1 MLKTISA
8 LAALAVASAL
18 VAPTVSQAEEPNS
31 VRVSFA
37 DLNLASDLGRHTLQR
52 RIAGAARTVCVIE
65 DSRELALASATNTCR
80 NDAAT
85 SARPAYEAAVASAT
99 RHGTVTILGSAALV
113 VTGR

>member
-8 LAALAVASAL
+8 LAALAVASAVVL
-18 VAPTVSQAEEPNS
+18 PTVSQAEEPNS

-37 DLNLASDLGRHTLQR
+37 DLNLASGVGQHMLQR
-52 RIAGAARTVCVIE
+52 RISGAARTVCVIE
-65 DSRELALASATNTCR
+65 DSRELALRSATNACR
-80 NDAAT
+80 NDAVA
-85 SARPAYEAAVASAT
+85 SARPAYEAAVADAT

>member
-1 MLKTISA
+1 MLKTLSA

-37 DLNLASDLGRHTLQR
+37 DLNLASDVGQQTLQR
-52 RIAGAARTVCVIE
+52 RIIGAARTVCVIE
-65 DSRELALASATNTCR
+65 DSRELALASATNACR
-80 NDAAT
+80 HDAAA

-99 RHGTVTILGSAALV
+99 RHGTVTVLDTAALIV
-113 VTGR
+113 AR

>member
-18 VAPTVSQAEEPNS
+18 VAPTVSQAEEPSS

-37 DLNLASDLGRHTLQR
+37 DLNLASDVGQHTLQR
-52 RIAGAARTVCVIE
+52 RITGAARTVCVIE
-65 DSRELALASATNTCR
+65 DSRELALASATNACR
-80 NDAAT
+80 GNAIA

-99 RHGTVTILGSAALV
+99 RQGTVTILDSAALV
-113 VTGR
+113 VMAR